1 MSRNNLKG
9 RDTMSKMQ
17 TVTEKDLRKLIIEI
31 RREER
36 KAVVPETIEQ
46 VKFYP
51 EFDMKD
57 PGAPTNIYMSGGVHR
72 QSPVTA
78 VYK

>member
-1 MSRNNLKG
+1 
-9 RDTMSKMQ
+9 MSKEKK
-17 TVTEKDLRKLIIEI
+17 VTEKDLRKLIIEM

-36 KAVVPETIEQ
+36 KVVPETIEP
-46 VKFYP
+46 KATFCP

-57 PGAPTNIYMSGGVHR
+57 PGAPTNVYMSGGVHR

-78 VYK
+78 VFR